1 MTASIVFLVIGFA
14 ILLYSGDCLVRGALA
29 AAYKS
34 NVSPL
39 LVGIV
44 IVGFGTSMPEFCRNR
59 PQARDAR
66 LTESP
71 ALAERISRDVDHDKF
86 IAWAIASD
94 TRTIISG
101 DNDLLIVSG

>member
-1 MTASIVFLVIGFA
+1 MT
-14 ILLYSGDCLVRGALA
+14 RG
-29 AAYKS
+29 
-34 NVSPL
+34 
-39 LVGIV
+39 
-44 IVGFGTSMPEFCRNR
+44 
-59 PQARDAR
+59 

-101 DNDLLIVSG
+101 DNDLVIVSGYKSAKVITAGDFVDRRIL